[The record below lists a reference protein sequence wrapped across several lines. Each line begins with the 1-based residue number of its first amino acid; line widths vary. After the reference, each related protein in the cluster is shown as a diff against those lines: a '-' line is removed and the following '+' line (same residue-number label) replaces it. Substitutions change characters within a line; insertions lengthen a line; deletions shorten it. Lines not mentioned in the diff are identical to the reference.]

1 MSYKVFAVIISAAM
15 LCTMLAGCKDKAGD
29 MNKNSLTI
37 GTATTETASAATGEA
52 AQGNGVNTNPAIN
65 GYTDEDLEKM
75 DKSALDTLKDPE
87 PTPEP
92 NTIVADLYEKYNIEA
107 DDEESES
114 GPVASAYQSHK
125 LADNNVTWEEILDYA
140 EIPVTEE
147 VKAEYDG
154 IANPVMQVEKAL
166 GDISDYKA
174 RKVDFSNYLSTMNS
188 MLYTM
193 TNNPMIYTNDAYS
206 GQISEFRNK
215 YSEYANLLAGDNPL
229 ITKDQLA
236 ELKQS
241 IVDEYNFLTGN
252 GFMVSTVDSNV
263 AEQLMFNDISF
274 TANPTS
280 SSDAIVL
287 FLANQSEW
295 AKEYVEK
302 MLEEQE
308 WSLKHIR
315 RQVSIDRYKE
325 QKLAEYKKTP
335 SKDLIQAKLFHDSV
349 PKSGQ
354 VKVTLD
360 IDGKQ
365 FVGSFDSKFFG
376 YTGTNLDEAILPG
389 AGFKY
394 PDSFTGYYE
403 FLRDNKIN
411 VDCKY
416 NMFPFAF
423 VKEIAAFRG
432 DKIFWKKEA

>member
-1 MSYKVFAVIISAAM
+1 MTNGKIYCDLKNFFNERFGIESMSDEDVANQMHDEVENYIRETFTDCYVDTNVEE
-15 LCTMLAGCKDKAGD
+15 
-29 MNKNSLTI
+29 I
-37 GTATTETASAATGEA
+37 GTAKA
-52 AQGNGVNTNPAIN
+52 
-65 GYTDEDLEKM
+65 K
-75 DKSALDTLKDPE
+75 
-87 PTPEP
+87 
-92 NTIVADLYEKYNIEA
+92 YEFVF
-107 DDEESES
+107 
-114 GPVASAYQSHK
+114 G
-125 LADNNVTWEEILDYA
+125 
-140 EIPVTEE
+140 
-147 VKAEYDG
+147 
-154 IANPVMQVEKAL
+154 
-166 GDISDYKA
+166 
-174 RKVDFSNYLSTMNS
+174 RKRY
-188 MLYTM
+188 
-193 TNNPMIYTNDAYS
+193 
-206 GQISEFRNK
+206 
-215 YSEYANLLAGDNPL
+215 
-229 ITKDQLA
+229 
-236 ELKQS
+236 
-241 IVDEYNFLTGN
+241 
-252 GFMVSTVDSNV
+252 
-263 AEQLMFNDISF
+263 MFNNISF

-287 FLANQSEW
+287 FLANPSEW
-295 AKEYVEK
+295 VKEYVEK
-302 MLEEQE
+302 MLKEQE

-365 FVGSFDSKFFG
+365 FIGSFDSKFFG
-376 YTGTNLDEAILPG
+376 YAGTNLDEAILPE

>member
-1 MSYKVFAVIISAAM
+1 M
-15 LCTMLAGCKDKAGD
+15 
-29 MNKNSLTI
+29 
-37 GTATTETASAATGEA
+37 
-52 AQGNGVNTNPAIN
+52 NTNFFVAETEVFNPNKVLTRKGMDAFIEDRDIKSYAGVLKRDNKLFYNFIRVKVAEGKNCVDAI
-65 GYTDEDLEKM
+65 Y
-75 DKSALDTLKDPE
+75 
-87 PTPEP
+87 
-92 NTIVADLYEKYNIEA
+92 
-107 DDEESES
+107 
-114 GPVASAYQSHK
+114 
-125 LADNNVTWEEILDYA
+125 
-140 EIPVTEE
+140 
-147 VKAEYDG
+147 
-154 IANPVMQVEKAL
+154 
-166 GDISDYKA
+166 A
-174 RKVDFSNYLSTMNS
+174 RKAIVSNGCLQNDFFSF
-188 MLYTM
+188 
-193 TNNPMIYTNDAYS
+193 
-206 GQISEFRNK
+206 G
-215 YSEYANLLAGDNPL
+215 
-229 ITKDQLA
+229 
-236 ELKQS
+236 
-241 IVDEYNFLTGN
+241 EYNFVAFVTN
-252 GFMVSTVDSNV
+252 GKIYCDLKNFFKERFGIESMSYEDVANQMHDEVENHIRETFTDCYVDTDV
-263 AEQLMFNDISF
+263 EEMGTAEAKYEFVFGRKHHMFNNISF

-287 FLANQSEW
+287 FLANPSEW
-295 AKEYVEK
+295 VKEYVEK
-302 MLEEQE
+302 MLKEQE

-365 FVGSFDSKFFG
+365 FVGSFDSKFLG

-432 DKIFWKKEA
+432 DKIFWKREA